1 MKKALLFTFLQVFAV
16 VQMFSSLKYFKFF
29 EGGAAAFFKIKPN
42 FEFFTNYHLNL
53 HGEQLSV
60 LHSQLLTKLLY
71 YMSSNMVYTRIIGS
85 RQIGNYLAGH
95 VPPNRKLFGGTV
107 PPNSLPLY
115 LL

>member
-1 MKKALLFTFLQVFAV
+1 MNQEKFEIKLN
-16 VQMFSSLKYFKFF
+16 LKYFKFF
-29 EGGAAAFFKIKPN
+29 RGGAAAFFKIKPN
-42 FEFFTNYHLNL
+42 FEFFTNYHLKL

-95 VPPNRKLFGGTV
+95 V
-107 PPNSLPLY
+107 LY
-115 LL
+115 HPFKYYQIINIFLQRP